1 MSLRYSLRG
10 RGDSW
15 VSPAPLMRYVG
26 AVEQVV
32 KELAINYEWVPV
44 ESQPGQPY
52 RYPQS
57 VSRYVRSTY
66 LRPAVYRW
74 AVYSPDGEERSA
86 NIKPTPR
93 AAYVGEAENLG
104 ARFQGYLRPC
114 PSQQTNK
121 RIKEYLDSAL
131 GKGSII
137 QFEVLKFEDFVI
149 RTHHGKP
156 ERVSVTNLQVEY
168 IRKMMENFALAIQD
182 RVNCEILN
190 RVLNPIERRRQK
202 ALRLQKDLE
211 GMSPGEKA
219 AYWSREFGLSESEKA

>member
-1 MSLRYSLRG
+1 
-10 RGDSW
+10 
-15 VSPAPLMRYVG
+15 
-26 AVEQVV
+26 
-32 KELAINYEWVPV
+32 
-44 ESQPGQPY
+44 
-52 RYPQS
+52 
-57 VSRYVRSTY
+57 
-66 LRPAVYRW
+66 
-74 AVYSPDGEERSA
+74 
-86 NIKPTPR
+86 
-93 AAYVGEAENLG
+93 
-104 ARFQGYLRPC
+104 
-114 PSQQTNK
+114 
-121 RIKEYLDSAL
+121 LDSAL